1 VEFIFHPSR
10 KHEHIFF
17 NSLSAPSPA
26 QYLLANAAADG
37 GLSNSNMNTYY
48 PVYIQL
54 REQPCVVIGGG
65 KIAEGKVE
73 GLLAVQAKVTVISP
87 NLTPRLQDLAEQK
100 QFTYLP
106 RAYQLGDLTGA
117 FLVIC
122 ATDQVEVNHQ
132 VWEEA
137 TANRQLV
144 NVVDDTPRC
153 NFIAPSVLRQGALTI
168 AISTSGKAPALA
180 VRLRERFQRE
190 LGPEYERFLEL
201 AGALREPLT
210 QHVPDFETRK
220 ALWYELVDSE
230 ILDMLTHGDVA
241 SARKII
247 SQIVGFE
254 FEPV

>member
-1 VEFIFHPSR
+1 
-10 KHEHIFF
+10 
-17 NSLSAPSPA
+17 
-26 QYLLANAAADG
+26 
-37 GLSNSNMNTYY
+37 MNTYY

-65 KIAEGKVE
+65 KIAEGKVD
-73 GLLAVQAKVTVISP
+73 GLLVAQANVTVISP
-87 NLTPRLQDLAEQK
+87 DLTPHLQVLVERK
-100 QFTYLP
+100 QITYLA
-106 RAYQLGDLTGA
+106 RAYQTGDLTGA

-122 ATDQVEVNHQ
+122 ATDQAEINHR
-132 VWEEA
+132 VWQEA

-153 NFIAPSVLRQGALTI
+153 NFIAPSILRKGDLTI

-180 VRLRERFQRE
+180 VRLKERLQRE

-201 AGALREPLT
+201 AGELREPLAR
-210 QHVPDFETRK
+210 HVPDFETRK

-230 ILDMLTHGDVA
+230 ILDVLARGDEA
-241 SARKII
+241 AAGEII
-247 SQIVGFE
+247 SRVVGFD